1 LASSPT
7 ETHRFTSFD
16 GVELAWSEIGEGRAV
31 VLIHGLFSN
40 AWTNW
45 IRYGHAALIAAE
57 GFRVIMPDLR
67 AHGQS
72 AAPRDPAAYPKDV
85 LAKDGMALLA
95 HLGLEDYDLGGYSLG
110 ARTTVRMLAM
120 GAEPRRVILA
130 GMGLEG
136 LVETGGRSD
145 HFRHILTNLGSHAR
159 GTPEWMAEAFLKT
172 TGGDAQALLP
182 LLDSFVDTSREAL
195 AAIEQPVLVLSGE
208 EDQDNGS
215 HQALA
220 ELLPDAKLVEIPGGH
235 MSAVIKPELGQAIAE
250 FLAA

>member
-95 HLGLEDYDLGGYSLG
+95 HLGLEGFDLGGYSLG

-182 LLDSFVDTSREAL
+182 LLDSFVDTSRESL
-195 AAIEQPVLVLSGE
+195 AAIEQPVLVVSGE

-220 ELLPDAKLVEIPGGH
+220 ELLPDAKLVEVPGGH